1 MKKWISLIA
10 VTLFALTSGCGGI
23 SDKEMKKQAEES
35 ASKSFEAKSQKPNE
49 KIESGSFYL
58 PEDYSISSKK
68 PNNAIL
74 TKGGQKFLLFIN
86 KNERKDSKTSYAT
99 LRKEY
104 KKPLIDKTFTE
115 DGEFGYLFVRK
126 TKEKE
131 YEATAGIGGNK
142 LTALIK
148 KEDVPAAAGTM
159 MKVLKSIQ

>member
-1 MKKWISLIA
+1 MKRWISLLTVI
-10 VTLFALTSGCGGI
+10 LLALTAGCGGI

-35 ASKSFEAKSQKPNE
+35 ASKSFGEKPQKPNE

-58 PEDYSISSKK
+58 PENYSISSKK
-68 PNNAIL
+68 ANNAIL

-86 KNERKDSKTSYAT
+86 KNERKDSKASYDL

-104 KKPLIDKTFTE
+104 KKRLVDKTFNA
-115 DGEFGYLFVRK
+115 DGEFGYLFVRN
-126 TKEKE
+126 TKGKE
-131 YEATAGIGGNK
+131 YEAIAGIGGNK

-148 KEDVPAAAGTM
+148 KEEVPEAAGQM